1 MKKLLTIAGLVF
13 FLLLCGCVSKPQWLS
28 DYAEGQKLAEKNDKM
43 IFLLFTADETDEKN
57 MEFKKIFNTPEL
69 KKILKGYVL
78 VNIDFSESRYAAAEP
93 PEDADDKAIEAAGK
107 VQELLERDF
116 GVAQKYSVQGLPM
129 IYLLTKEGYVIATIG
144 VDTET
149 VTTEQFL
156 TRLEEEKPAIDSTY
170 TLFQKIKTT
179 QGLEKVLAIDELYE
193 ATESQYRFLL
203 SDFFAQVPQLD
214 PNNES
219 GVLGKFILQN
229 TNNAAMQFLSAG
241 DYESAIREFE
251 TIAEN
256 PILKPLEKQEALF
269 TVAYLF
275 ANTGT
280 EDITKIL
287 DYLQRAYDAA
297 PDTET
302 APAISAIIAELKAQP
317 QGQGE

>member
-1 MKKLLTIAGLVF
+1 MKKLLTIAGLAL
-13 FLLLCGCVSKPQWLS
+13 FLLLCGCASKPQWLS
-28 DYAEGQKLAEKNDKM
+28 DYAEGQKLAEKNNKM
-43 IFLLFTADETDEKN
+43 IFLLFSADETDEKN
-57 MEFKKIFNTPEL
+57 REFKKIFDTPEVKKVL
-69 KKILKGYVL
+69 KEYVL
-78 VNIDFSESRYAAAEP
+78 VNIDFSESRYVAAEP
-93 PEDADDKAIEAAGK
+93 PEDADDKVIEAAGK
-107 VQELLERDF
+107 ELELLERDF
-116 GVAQKYSVQGLPM
+116 EMAQKYSVQGLPT
-129 IYLLTKEGYVIATIG
+129 IYLLTKEGYIITTIG
-144 VDTET
+144 IDTET
-149 VTTEQFL
+149 ITTDQFL
-156 TRLEEEKPAIDSTY
+156 TQLEEKKSVIDSTY
-170 TLFQKIKTT
+170 ALFQKIETT

-203 SDFFAQVPQLD
+203 FSFFAQVPQLD
-214 PNNES
+214 PDNES

-229 TNNAAMQFLSAG
+229 TNFVAMELLSAG
-241 DYESAIREFE
+241 DYESAIQKFA